1 MQYLKLKADYID
13 SAVEE
18 SKKKDSDVVGEG
30 RNTSGQENQGSVE
43 YVQNAEQ
50 TKSTLW
56 QRVKAKKDDQ

>member
-1 MQYLKLKADYID
+1 
-13 SAVEE
+13 
-18 SKKKDSDVVGEG
+18 VVGEG
-30 RNTSGQENQGSVE
+30 RNTSGQKNQGSVE